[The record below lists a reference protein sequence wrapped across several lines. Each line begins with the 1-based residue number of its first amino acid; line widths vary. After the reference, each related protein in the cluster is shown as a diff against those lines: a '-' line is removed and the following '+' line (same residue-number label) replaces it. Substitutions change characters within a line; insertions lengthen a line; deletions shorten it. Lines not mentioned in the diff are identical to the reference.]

1 MIELQNLKNIV
12 RKFHG
17 KKILVVG
24 DLIADV
30 YLDGRI
36 SRISREAPVLILEE
50 AGKKIVAGG
59 AANVIANAAALEG
72 KIYAVG
78 VIGADDYGDNLKKIL
93 MHYKVDVDGVV
104 TDKSRPTI
112 SKTRIIAGGRATVS
126 QQIVRIDRESKEPLS
141 KKIEAKLIGHLDKIL
156 PKVDG
161 IILSDYGA
169 GTITESIKK
178 LVISHAGKNK
188 IPSMVDS
195 RYRIGIFNGIGYVK
209 QNDSELAAFVKTE
222 INDMA
227 ALIDAGTKLLAALN
241 SDGVLI
247 TRGELGMSLFERGGA
262 VHHIPV
268 TDKSEV
274 FDVSGAGDTC
284 VAAFILSLTAG
295 AEPINATRISN
306 YAAGVAVRK
315 LGTSTVN
322 SKELLTALNNF
333 AQEIGQENAD

>member
-1 MIELQNLKNIV
+1 MNKLQNLKRIV
-12 RKFHG
+12 NNFRG

-59 AANVIANAAALEG
+59 AANVIANAAQLGG
-72 KIYAVG
+72 KIFAAG
-78 VIGADDYGDNLKKIL
+78 ITGADDYAKSLKKIL
-93 MHYKVDVDGVV
+93 ADFNVDTSGIVAD
-104 TDKSRPTI
+104 SERPTI

-126 QQIVRIDRESKEPLS
+126 QQIVRIDRESKLPLS
-141 KKIEAKLIGHLDKIL
+141 KSVETTLIERIKKFL
-156 PKVDG
+156 PQIDG

-169 GTITESIKK
+169 GTITDG
-178 LVISHAGKNK
+178 VKNLLINFAAEK
-188 IPSMVDS
+188 NLPSMIDS
-195 RYRIGIFNGIGYVK
+195 RYRIGAFKNIGYVK
-209 QNDSELAAFVKTE
+209 QNDSELAAFMKIE
-222 INDMA
+222 IDDVA
-227 ALIDAGTKLLAALN
+227 TLVDAGKKLLSMLDAE
-241 SDGVLI
+241 GVLI
-247 TRGELGMSLFERGGA
+247 TRGELGMTLFEKGGA

-284 VAAFILSLTAG
+284 VAAFMLSLTAG
-295 AEPINATRISN
+295 ATPVESARLSN

-322 SKELLTALNNF
+322 SNELLTAL
-333 AQEIGQENAD
+333 EKKD

>member
-12 RKFHG
+12 RNFHG

-59 AANVIANAAALEG
+59 AANVIANAAALGG
-72 KIYAVG
+72 KVYAVG
-78 VIGADDYGDNLKKIL
+78 VIGADDYGSRLKKIL
-93 MHYKVDVDGVV
+93 TEHKVDVEGVV

-169 GTITESIKK
+169 GTITDSLKK
-178 LVISHAGKNK
+178 LVIRHAGKSK

-195 RYRIGIFNGIGYVK
+195 RYNIGAFDGIGYAK

-222 INDMA
+222 INDMSS
-227 ALIDAGTKLLAALN
+227 LIDAGTKLLSTINAW
-241 SDGVLI
+241 GVLI

-322 SKELLTALNNF
+322 DKELLKALNNF
-333 AQEIGQENAD
+333 AQEVGEKNVD

>member
-1 MIELQNLKNIV
+1 MQNLKNIV
-12 RKFHG
+12 NNFRD

-50 AGKKIVAGG
+50 AGKKVVAGG
-59 AANVIANAAALEG
+59 AANVIANAATLGG
-72 KIYAVG
+72 KVYAVG
-78 VIGADDYGDNLKKIL
+78 VVGADDYAESLKNIL
-93 MHYKVDVDGVV
+93 SDYKVDVDGIVP
-104 TDKSRPTI
+104 DKSRPTI

-126 QQIVRIDRESKEPLS
+126 QQIVRIDRESKEPLD
-141 KKIEAKLIGHLDKIL
+141 KKIESELIKHLEEIL
-156 PKVDG
+156 SQVDG

-169 GTITESIKK
+169 GTVTDSVKNLLINYAS
-178 LVISHAGKNK
+178 KNK

-195 RYRIGIFNGIGYVK
+195 RYRIGDFKGIGYVK
-209 QNDSELAAFVKTE
+209 QNDSELAAHYKIE
-222 INDMA
+222 INDEKT
-227 ALIDAGTKLLAALN
+227 LIDAGKKLLAELN

-284 VAAFILSLTAG
+284 VASFLLAMTTG
-295 AEPINATRISN
+295 TEPVKSARIAN

-315 LGTSTVN
+315 LGTATVSAN
-322 SKELLTALNNF
+322 ELLTTLKKF
-333 AQEIGQENAD
+333 GE

>member
-1 MIELQNLKNIV
+1 MLQNLKSIV
-12 RKFHG
+12 KNFRD

-50 AGKKIVAGG
+50 VGKKVVAGG
-59 AANVIANAAALEG
+59 AANVIANAATLGG
-72 KIYAVG
+72 KVYAVG
-78 VIGADDYGDNLKKIL
+78 VVGADDYAESLKKIFND
-93 MHYKVDVDGVV
+93 YKVDVEGIV

-126 QQIVRIDRESKEPLS
+126 QQIVRIDRESKQPLD
-141 KKIEAKLIGHLDKIL
+141 KKIEAELIKHLEEIL

-169 GTITESIKK
+169 GTVTESVKSLLIDY
-178 LVISHAGKNK
+178 AGKNK
-188 IPSMVDS
+188 IPGMVDS
-195 RYRIGIFNGIGYVK
+195 RYSIESFKGIGYVK
-209 QNDSELAAFVKTE
+209 QSDSELAAHFKIE
-222 INDMA
+222 INDVET
-227 ALIDAGTKLLAALN
+227 LIDAGTKLLAELN
-241 SDGVLI
+241 SEGVLI

-284 VAAFILSLTAG
+284 VASFLLAMTTG
-295 AEPINATRISN
+295 AEPVNSARISN

-315 LGTSTVN
+315 LGTATV
-322 SKELLTALNNF
+322 SADELLTTLNKFSQKVGEKNV
-333 AQEIGQENAD
+333 D